1 MIRVYSPLCYAIA
14 ASANFLIISMELTC
28 LVRFY
33 CAPFRCLY
41 GYGAVSG
48 ITLWWAL
55 GLQGWLHQY
64 HVVGRKIPSDGEEDT
79 PVYRMRIFAPNPVV
93 AQSRFWYYMR
103 QLKKVKR
110 TVGEIIAV
118 NEIFEHKPTT
128 VKNFGIWLRYKS
140 RSDTINMY
148 KEYRDVT
155 MSSAVEQMYMEM
167 SGRHRARWS
176 AIMVLKVVPLA
187 AKDCKRPQTVQFH
200 SSTIAFPLPH
210 QRPRAPEKKY
220 KSTFKASRP
229 STFISSKRDTIKEVM
244 DKKAQNAARR
254 QPGGAGGQEEA

>member
-1 MIRVYSPLCYAIA
+1 MA
-14 ASANFLIISMELTC
+14 
-28 LVRFY
+28 
-33 CAPFRCLY
+33 
-41 GYGAVSG
+41 
-48 ITLWWAL
+48 
-55 GLQGWLHQY
+55 WLHQY
-64 HVVGRKIPSDGEEDT
+64 HVVGRKIPTKEDPDT
-79 PVYRMRIFAPNPVV
+79 PVYRMKIFAPNTVV
-93 AQSRFWYYMR
+93 ARSRFWYYMR

-110 TVGEIIAV
+110 HAGEIIAV

-176 AIMVLKVVPLA
+176 AIMVLKVLA
-187 AKDCKRPQTVQFH
+187 LAPKDCKRPQIVQFH
-200 SSTIAFPLPH
+200 SSTIAFPVPH

-220 KSTFKASRP
+220 NSTFKASRP

-244 DKKAQNAARR
+244 DTKANNAARR
-254 QPGGAGGQEEA
+254 QPGGAGAQAES